1 MTTVYARSHLLHYG
15 QKQYCRREPTE
26 LDRLIEQLESQTD
39 EAEKQRL
46 EALIGHVHAKI
57 EILKVSAE
65 PASMTSQTVK
75 LRKSSRENF
84 NPKNPG
90 AEATSGCAGGE

>member
-1 MTTVYARSHLLHYG
+1 MTRVYARSHLLHYG

-57 EILKVSAE
+57 EILKKYPLSL
-65 PASMTSQTVK
+65 P
-75 LRKSSRENF
+75 
-84 NPKNPG
+84 P
-90 AEATSGCAGGE
+90 